1 MFLLVGYSSS
11 NHRWQF
17 PQGTDQTML
26 NKLHKT
32 HGDNVNYL
40 KPKSD
45 MNASFGMN
53 HFAGVVF
60 YDARGF
66 LEKNRDSF
74 SADLMQIVHSS
85 TNKFMHTLFQEDLNM
100 GSGKRPCPTARPPS
114 SEP

>member
-1 MFLLVGYSSS
+1 
-11 NHRWQF
+11 
-17 PQGTDQTML
+17 ML

-60 YDARGF
+60 YDARGNGF
-66 LEKNRDSF
+66 
-74 SADLMQIVHSS
+74 
-85 TNKFMHTLFQEDLNM
+85 
-100 GSGKRPCPTARPPS
+100 CPAAPGR
-114 SEP
+114 